1 MDLLIKD
8 ADILR
13 NTITSLKSSL
23 LQVDN
28 ENRNKQS
35 VGLIVGSTILS
46 RVFGTLMGWFTHR
59 CLNNLRNQISEV
71 KNEQHRLLQ
80 IQQMT
85 MTRLDAL
92 EKFLREVVVEMEKS
106 ENTWVNCFALDHAR
120 VQLHFYLQ
128 KLVRGLQAAHLCR
141 LSVDL
146 LDSKQLCHIFDTAA
160 KQANA
165 HNYQL
170 MLEHPSDLFQI
181 ETSYIHN
188 GQDVNL
194 ILHVPMVPPDFIL

>member
-71 KNEQHRLLQ
+71 
-80 IQQMT
+80 
-85 MTRLDAL
+85 
-92 EKFLREVVVEMEKS
+92 
-106 ENTWVNCFALDHAR
+106 
-120 VQLHFYLQ
+120 Q
-128 KLVRGLQAAHLCR
+128 K
-141 LSVDL
+141 
-146 LDSKQLCHIFDTAA
+146 
-160 KQANA
+160 
-165 HNYQL
+165 
-170 MLEHPSDLFQI
+170 
-181 ETSYIHN
+181 
-188 GQDVNL
+188 
-194 ILHVPMVPPDFIL
+194 